1 MNLALIDNVQT
12 LTKDQAIKYL
22 KDLDLIFTP
31 SRSAEDLKLLLLPAW
46 QEGRK
51 FLEED
56 NCLLLSKYRI
66 RELLNLQKHLSKMYI
81 PLSNLRA
88 IARRVGINNTGHLN
102 REKVFKQ
109 LELVAQ
115 KYIPSM
121 KKQNIFNMNMKK
133 KKPQSKQKRKYQ
145 FKGLTNLGNSCYFNA
160 VMQCIKNCT
169 EFTNTILS
177 LPNPVPGGETIR
189 ALQHYLKVMSL
200 PSKNTFFK
208 PDRLLNAVKNIP
220 TCIAAE
226 IGLGGRQEDASE
238 LLTLLLSY
246 LYDTIPQTSHLFSIS
261 IGSSILC
268 RHCDYQ
274 NRRSDIKFQLSLHIP
289 DNNETGAEQRH
300 ELTTLMKDFKKI
312 EIVEYKCGNEDCH
325 QGSQATKWL
334 SLDNNP
340 PFLIIQLV
348 RFKGQEKVKDYVQF
362 EQTLST
368 KEVSVPGDQHNMYT
382 IFGIIVHLGETM
394 ASGHYKAYVK
404 THLGWREFDDDE
416 VNIVSWDFVK
426 RLQAYVIFY
435 TKLG

>member
-1 MNLALIDNVQT
+1 MT
-12 LTKDQAIKYL
+12 L
-22 KDLDLIFTP
+22 F
-31 SRSAEDLKLLLLPAW
+31 
-46 QEGRK
+46 
-51 FLEED
+51 
-56 NCLLLSKYRI
+56 
-66 RELLNLQKHLSKMYI
+66 
-81 PLSNLRA
+81 
-88 IARRVGINNTGHLN
+88 
-102 REKVFKQ
+102 
-109 LELVAQ
+109 
-115 KYIPSM
+115 
-121 KKQNIFNMNMKK
+121 
-133 KKPQSKQKRKYQ
+133 
-145 FKGLTNLGNSCYFNA
+145 
-160 VMQCIKNCT
+160 
-169 EFTNTILS
+169 
-177 LPNPVPGGETIR
+177 
-189 ALQHYLKVMSL
+189 
-200 PSKNTFFK
+200 
-208 PDRLLNAVKNIP
+208 
-220 TCIAAE
+220 
-226 IGLGGRQEDASE
+226 
-238 LLTLLLSY
+238 
-246 LYDTIPQTSHLFSIS
+246 QTSHLFSIS

-394 ASGHYKAYVK
+394 SSGHYKAYVK